1 MANYLKLME
10 VAHRLGISE
19 RTARRYVQRGE
30 LPSVYVG
37 GSYRVRD
44 EDLGEYLRRAEVKHT
59 PNAEGPAGPETSAAE
74 SGFTVAFRQIE
85 DGWWFARCMEV
96 PEAIT
101 QGETLE
107 EARENIRDAIELIL
121 EDRREE
127 AERDLSGEE
136 GVVRERL
143 AL

>member
-19 RTARRYVQRGE
+19 RTARRYVQAGE
-30 LPSVYVG
+30 MPSVYLG
-37 GSYRVRD
+37 RAYRVRE
-44 EDLGEYLRRAEVKHT
+44 EDLEAYLESKRSRA
-59 PNAEGPAGPETSAAE
+59 PGSQPAGAESSAAG

-85 DGWWFARCMEV
+85 DGWWFARCLEV
-96 PEAIT
+96 PEAVT
-101 QGETLE
+101 QGETLD

-127 AERDLSGEE
+127 AEKELAGEQ
-136 GVVRERL
+136 GVVREHI